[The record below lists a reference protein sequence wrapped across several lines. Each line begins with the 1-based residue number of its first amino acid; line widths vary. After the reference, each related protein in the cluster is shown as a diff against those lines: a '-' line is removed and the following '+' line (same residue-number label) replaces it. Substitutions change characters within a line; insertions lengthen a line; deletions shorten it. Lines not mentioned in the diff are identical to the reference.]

1 MSGHNFRCIES
12 CGLFARLFLYL
23 SGGKMNS
30 NVLMSQQDMSKAI
43 ARLSYSVA
51 EKLPTENLVI
61 LGIHTG
67 GAVLAKRI
75 ASFLKTNKGLDVPVG
90 VLDITSFRD
99 DVIKEDGYQDKT
111 KIDVSVEGK
120 NLVLVDDVLYTGRT
134 VRAALNA
141 INELGRPK
149 TINLT
154 VLIDRGHRELPIKP
168 DFVGKNI
175 PTNHDQKV
183 DVKFSETDGY
193 DAVEVL

>member
-1 MSGHNFRCIES
+1 
-12 CGLFARLFLYL
+12 
-23 SGGKMNS
+23 MNS

-75 ASFLKTNKGLDVPVG
+75 GAFLKANKGLDIPVG
-90 VLDITSFRD
+90 VLDVTSFRD
-99 DVIKEDGYQDKT
+99 DIVKEKGYQDKT
-111 KIDVSVEGK
+111 QIGVSVEGK

-149 TINLT
+149 TISLT
-154 VLIDRGHRELPIKP
+154 VLVDRGHRELPIKP

-175 PTNHDQKV
+175 PTNLNQKV

-193 DAVEVL
+193 DAVEML

>member
-1 MSGHNFRCIES
+1 
-12 CGLFARLFLYL
+12 
-23 SGGKMNS
+23 MNS

-51 EKLPTENLVI
+51 EKLPADNLVI

-75 ASFLKTNKGLDVPVG
+75 ASFLGANKGLNVPVG
-90 VLDITSFRD
+90 VLDVTSFRD
-99 DVIKEDGYQDKT
+99 DIVKESGYQHKT
-111 KIDVSVEGK
+111 KIDFSVEGK

-149 TINLT
+149 TISLT
-154 VLIDRGHRELPIKP
+154 VLVDRGHRELPIKP

-175 PTNHDQKV
+175 PTNPNQKV

>member
-1 MSGHNFRCIES
+1 
-12 CGLFARLFLYL
+12 
-23 SGGKMNS
+23 MNS

-75 ASFLKTNKGLDVPVG
+75 ASFLKTNKGLNVPVG

-99 DVIKEDGYQDKT
+99 DIVKGGGYQDKT
-111 KIDVSVEGK
+111 QIDFSIEGK
-120 NLVLVDDVLYTGRT
+120 NLVIVDDVLYTGRT

-141 INELGRPK
+141 INGLGRPK
-149 TINLT
+149 TISLS

>member
-1 MSGHNFRCIES
+1 
-12 CGLFARLFLYL
+12 
-23 SGGKMNS
+23 MNS

-51 EKLPTENLVI
+51 EKLPAENLVI
-61 LGIHTG
+61 LGIYTG

-99 DVIKEDGYQDKT
+99 DVVKESGYQDKT

-149 TINLT
+149 TISLT